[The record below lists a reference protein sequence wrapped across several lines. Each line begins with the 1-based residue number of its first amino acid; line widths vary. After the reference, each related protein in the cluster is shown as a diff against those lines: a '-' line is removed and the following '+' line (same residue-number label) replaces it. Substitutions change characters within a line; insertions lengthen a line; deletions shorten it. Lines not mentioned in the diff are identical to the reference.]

1 MATPEQILRVKQ
13 LFDQQWPAP
22 KGSAWIPDSQVGPWI
37 DAGHTP
43 EHIAESLS
51 HGMSV
56 LGFTVDPPGGPSAG
70 QWQGA
75 RYKALAGHFTLQD
88 SLAPH
93 FLEKKPMPADS
104 YIRSRTISGLPSVN
118 YDGTPATATPP
129 KPAEPPK
136 PEPTKPPV
144 TIPPVTQP
152 GFLEA
157 IIAKNAEQD
166 GRIATLE
173 AKMDG
178 LRKALG
184 ATDGG
189 PGGA

>member
-1 MATPEQILRVKQ
+1 MSEAQYDQMKLFLDQKIPDGMPPQFRAYPGQTNAASVTSAFAAGITPEQMATDV
-13 LFDQQWPAP
+13 
-22 KGSAWIPDSQVGPWI
+22 
-37 DAGHTP
+37 
-43 EHIAESLS
+43 AEGVLSL
-51 HGMSV
+51 GMP
-56 LGFTVDPPGGPSAG
+56 VDPVY
-70 QWQGA
+70 QYHEA
-75 RYKALAGHFTLQD
+75 RDKFCNGHYNGVELLANYWTGLRKD
-88 SLAPH
+88 
-93 FLEKKPMPADS
+93 KPTAAEYRARVFNEPAK
-104 YIRSRTISGLPSVN
+104 P
-118 YDGTPATATPP
+118 PQP
-129 KPAEPPK
+129 KPVEPPK

-157 IIAKNAEQD
+157 IIAKNSEQD

-178 LRKALG
+178 VRKALG